1 MKRRIVFSILIMGLI
16 IGSFNSCDE
25 GSLDPTLK
33 QEKDINTSI
42 NTAEDLAGVL
52 RGTYNRITSTFYYGR
67 DYIIYAE
74 VMSDNC
80 FANTTSGRF
89 QEPADMDIG
98 PSVGYVGDTWDQIYA
113 VISEANII
121 LNKDK
126 ADIEGDAATIDNI
139 FGQAYAIRALA
150 YFDLLKLYGQQHVDG
165 SDLGVPIVNEFASDI
180 SGFSAEDR
188 HPTRASIDDVKSQI
202 YEDFDNALS
211 NLSSGSYPFASA
223 GYQYIGE
230 EAAHALRSRAA
241 LYFENWS
248 QVISDCEA
256 VINSGNYEI
265 VGSDAY
271 VDYWQKDG
279 GPNSIWE
286 LAYNNTD
293 NNNIDGLAYMYRGGS
308 YGDAEVA
315 QNLPSAFDS
324 SDVRMTGELVQSN
337 GDTVNMIGYGA
348 FTPDKLRNNGKYP
361 DIVNFADNVVM
372 ARYEE
377 VILNYAEALAEAEQS
392 GIDGDAV
399 DYLNMIP
406 ANRGLGS
413 DYYATASKDNILQER
428 RRELCFE
435 GFRYHDLVRTGR
447 DIPST
452 DANDGY
458 THGEIPYGNFHLA
471 FPIPQGE
478 MESNKNIKQN
488 EGY

>member
-1 MKRRIVFSILIMGLI
+1 MRRKIIFSILIAALLIGGL
-16 IGSFNSCDE
+16 NSCNE
-25 GSLDPTLK
+25 ESLDPTLK
-33 QEKDINTSI
+33 QEKDINKSL
-42 NTAEDLAGVL
+42 NSAEDMAGVL

-67 DYIIYAE
+67 DYIIFAE

-98 PSVGYVGDTWDQIYA
+98 PSVGYAEDTWEQIYA

-126 ADIEGDAATIDNI
+126 EEIEGESSTIDNI
-139 FGQAYAIRALA
+139 YGQAYAIRALA
-150 YFDLLKLYGQQHVDG
+150 HFDLLKLYGQQHVDG
-165 SDLGVPIVNEFASDI
+165 NDMGVPLVDNFASDI
-180 SGFSAEDR
+180 SGFSEEDR
-188 HPTRASIDDVKSQI
+188 HPNRASVSEVKTKIYDDFSKAM
-202 YEDFDNALS
+202 NHLA
-211 NLSSGSYPFASA
+211 GTSYPYADA
-223 GYQYIGE
+223 GYHYIGE
-230 EAAHALRSRAA
+230 HAARALRSRAA
-241 LYFENWS
+241 LYFGDWD

-256 VINSGNYEI
+256 IISSGEYTI
-265 VGSDAY
+265 VDGDNY
-271 VDYWQKDG
+271 VDYWAEGG

-286 LAYNNTD
+286 LAYTNTD
-293 NNNIDGLAYMYRGGS
+293 NNNINGLAYMYRGGS

-324 SDVRMTGELVQSN
+324 SDVRLIGELTQSN
-337 GDTVNMIGYGA
+337 GETVNMIGYGA

-372 ARYEE
+372 VRYEE
-377 VILNYAEALAEAEQS
+377 VILNYAEALAKAGES
-392 GIDGDAV
+392 GIDGDAL

-406 ANRGLGS
+406 ENRWLGS
-413 DYYATASKDNILQER
+413 DYYSEATEDNILLER

-447 DIPST
+447 NIPST
-452 DANDGY
+452 EENDGY
-458 THGEIPYGNFHLA
+458 THGEIPYGNYHLA

-478 MESNKNIKQN
+478 MESNKNITQN